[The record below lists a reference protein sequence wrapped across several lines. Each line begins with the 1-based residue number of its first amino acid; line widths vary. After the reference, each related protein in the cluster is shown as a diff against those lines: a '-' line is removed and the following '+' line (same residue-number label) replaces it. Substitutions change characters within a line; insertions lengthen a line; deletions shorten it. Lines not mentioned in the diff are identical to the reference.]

1 LTVFSSRARSR
12 SGRARRAARSCA
24 EDEPAYTSERRAEEV
39 AAEERG
45 PRDVQAD
52 VSAEQPPPVEDTR
65 VPGANAHARRS
76 RHHRA
81 APLERP
87 DEALGLIDRFV
98 APLDVHALLQRGS
111 PVHGERVVAFVAPGS
126 GAVAFIAGRRVGGA
140 VQRNRAR
147 RILRA
152 AWRQVAEQADDAYDI
167 AWVARAGIAGAK
179 TQDLIA
185 EMTQLLRHARAV
197 PA

>member
-1 LTVFSSRARSR
+1 M
-12 SGRARRAARSCA
+12 G
-24 EDEPAYTSERRAEEV
+24 DERTYTSDRRVEE
-39 AAEERG
+39 AAAKERG

-52 VSAEQPPPVEDTR
+52 VSAEQPAPVEDAR
-65 VPGANAHARRS
+65 LPGAYAHARWS

-81 APLERP
+81 APLEGS
-87 DEALGLIDRFV
+87 DEALGLIGRPV
-98 APLDVHALLQRGS
+98 APLDVHALLQRGT
-111 PVHGERVVAFVAPGS
+111 PVHGDRVVAFVAPGS

-179 TQDLIA
+179 TQDLMA
-185 EMTQLLRHARAV
+185 EMTQLLRHARVV